1 MSEVLN
7 IQISVVGA
15 SEPTDEAIYMAEEV
29 GRALATRGVTLVTG
43 GLGGIMEAACRGAK
57 SAGGTTVGILPG
69 SNPEE
74 SNRYVD
80 IKVCTGIGY
89 ARNSIVVKSGSSV
102 IAIDGAYG
110 TLSEIAHALG
120 DGIPVIGLRTWSIS
134 RRGET
139 DSSIVIAD
147 DPEDA
152 VVKAIAAIQSS
163 TK

>member
-1 MSEVLN
+1 M
-7 IQISVVGA
+7 
-15 SEPTDEAIYMAEEV
+15 
-29 GRALATRGVTLVTG
+29 
-43 GLGGIMEAACRGAK
+43 
-57 SAGGTTVGILPG
+57 
-69 SNPEE
+69 
-74 SNRYVD
+74 
-80 IKVCTGIGY
+80 
-89 ARNSIVVKSGSSV
+89 VKSGSSV

-139 DSSIVIAD
+139 DGSIVIAD

-163 TK
+163 NK